1 MQKYHSSLQIWLH
14 SNLTRKCSKTQWKFS
29 QISTLLINYC
39 VKKQISV
46 ISQHRTHPLTF
57 DYSMF
62 YTEVVKKY
70 FSAYFQWRNNTLV
83 KEIMSFGQSS
93 IRMISALSMRTS
105 STAKILHYFKQVCQG
120 RNALLVIPKPLW
132 TSVSNRKTSNKQHLP
147 FIHFTLLVYPWGSRL
162 LCVRVMDFQI
172 HFILT
177 QKDFL
182 LYCYSVPK
190 QILNS
195 EKWMCYRN
203 SQKCLNIHP
212 HLPSMLSCRKLFF
225 GFL

>member
-1 MQKYHSSLQIWLH
+1 MKIFSDKYTVDQLLCEKADFCHFTTQDSSSHFWLQHVLYRGGEEI
-14 SNLTRKCSKTQWKFS
+14 
-29 QISTLLINYC
+29 
-39 VKKQISV
+39 
-46 ISQHRTHPLTF
+46 
-57 DYSMF
+57 
-62 YTEVVKKY
+62 

-132 TSVSNRKTSNKQHLP
+132 TSVSNRKTPNKQHLP
-147 FIHFTLLVYPWGSRL
+147 FIHFILLVYPWGSRL

-182 LYCYSVPK
+182 LYCYSIPK
-190 QILNS
+190 QIFNS

-203 SQKCLNIHP
+203 SQKCLNILP

-225 GFL
+225 GFP